1 VAEISAKAVKSLR
14 DKTDAGMMDCKRAL
28 MEAGGDIEKSIQIL
42 RERGLAKAGKRE
54 GRSTGEGAISIA
66 LDGRRGGMIELGCET
81 DFVARTDEFASLGT
95 ALARAVAEDA
105 ALDAVQALLDASIGA
120 EKVSEKITA
129 AMAKLG
135 ENVVVKR
142 LARLQVDGQGV
153 VGGYVHA
160 GGKLGVLVALNTPSD
175 GSAFEVLAKDL
186 SMHVAAAD
194 PTPVAVTRDGISGE
208 FLAEEREIFRRQALQ
223 EGKPEK
229 VIDRIVD
236 GKINKYVSE
245 ICLVEQ
251 SFVKDPDKSV
261 GDLLK
266 EAGGVEVSAFER
278 FKLGQGEE
286 ESGG

>member
-1 VAEISAKAVKSLR
+1 VA
-14 DKTDAGMMDCKRAL
+14 GH
-28 MEAGGDIEKSIQIL
+28 
-42 RERGLAKAGKRE
+42 
-54 GRSTGEGAISIA
+54 
-66 LDGRRGGMIELGCET
+66 
-81 DFVARTDEFASLGT
+81 
-95 ALARAVAEDA
+95 
-105 ALDAVQALLDASIGA
+105 
-120 EKVSEKITA
+120 
-129 AMAKLG
+129 
-135 ENVVVKR
+135 
-142 LARLQVDGQGV
+142 
-153 VGGYVHA
+153 VHA